1 MVHSSVWYQIG
12 VNTFFGDSAG
22 EQGCLNLLKIDLQ
35 MVGSKDHTDVS
46 ATNIIELTLEALLVD
61 DHLYFYDLMRLEE
74 EEVLRQLV
82 ERCK

>member
-1 MVHSSVWYQIG
+1 VFGTKLASTH
-12 VNTFFGDSAG
+12 FFGDSVG
-22 EQGCLNLLKIDLQ
+22 EQGCLDLLKIDLQ
-35 MVGSKDHTDVS
+35 MVGSKDHIDVS
-46 ATNIIELTLEALLVD
+46 ATNIIKLTLEALLAD